1 MTPPQVHRRAFG
13 SVAKAAGPSSC
24 LYRSP
29 TVPGKAGKP
38 MLRRV
43 YFGEH
48 SSGQLGEPRYLTL
61 KQFETDFSILRGK
74 IAKASILKR

>member
-1 MTPPQVHRRAFG
+1 
-13 SVAKAAGPSSC
+13 
-24 LYRSP
+24 
-29 TVPGKAGKP
+29 